1 MICVCFFLPDLEVI
15 TYLEPLE
22 EISLAS
28 YECAAE
34 CLLLHLK
41 TFDWRDYRGTK
52 VEKEVAIYILR
63 NAKRL
68 VTASIY
74 PGSVKLPRFREFN
87 DPLPSVCNPSSV
99 PEYVSF
105 HLETFQC
112 SLYTGR
118 EEKREILLYI
128 LRNAPYL
135 ITSAVSVSSPDGLES
150 ELLLIE
156 KWKCMPKAS
165 TSCQLV
171 TRHR

>member
-1 MICVCFFLPDLEVI
+1 MTLTWP
-15 TYLEPLE
+15 TY
-22 EISLAS
+22 
-28 YECAAE
+28 
-34 CLLLHLK
+34 
-41 TFDWRDYRGTK
+41 R
-52 VEKEVAIYILR
+52 
-63 NAKRL
+63 
-68 VTASIY
+68 
-74 PGSVKLPRFREFN
+74 LPRFREFN

-99 PEYVSF
+99 PECVSF
-105 HLETFQC
+105 HLETFQW

-128 LRNAPYL
+128 LQNAPYL
-135 ITSAVSVSSPDGLES
+135 ITAAVSVSSPDGLES